1 MNEKGIS
8 LVQLRQRK
16 TRQTAA
22 LFLAPVIILLVVF
35 IAYPIIDTFITSG
48 YQWNGISAD
57 KKMVGLANWAKLIK
71 DTKFWIAF
79 KNNVII
85 MILSII
91 IQIPLGLAM
100 ATFLDF
106 GGKKLTI
113 FKVIWF
119 IPMLMSS
126 VAIGFLFTYA
136 LATNGGIVSTISGWF
151 GGGNIDLLGNPKLAL
166 LTVILIIAWQFTPFY
181 MVYFMAGYTNIPYD
195 VFEAARI
202 DGATRGQYF
211 WKIALPLLIP
221 SIKSAAILSMV
232 GSLKYF
238 DLIYVMT
245 GGGPG
250 TATELM
256 ATYMYKESFKNFNM
270 GYGSAI
276 AGGMFILITMVS
288 MITMKLIN
296 GKQEDYGMDSYKK
309 SRRKSIIAWII
320 AFVLAIGA
328 AIVSFTP
335 FIFMVLNSFKEKFE
349 MLTKGVFQLPDQ
361 LNWSNY
367 TEVLTGGFANYFKNS
382 VIVLAISL
390 ILLLFI
396 SACASY
402 PLARF
407 KFKMAQPIY
416 AIIVA
421 CMSIPVHITLIPV
434 FKMSKSTGLYDT
446 IWSLVGPYVAF
457 AVPISVFILTSF
469 MKEIPRE
476 IEESAEID
484 GCGKIQMFFSM
495 ILPLSKP
502 GMATLAIYNGVNMW
516 NEFSF
521 VNTLTQSAQN
531 RTLPLAIW
539 EFQGQYSM
547 NTPMIMA
554 VLTLTLLPMVIMF
567 IIFQDKL
574 VKGMTAGAVKG

>member
-1 MNEKGIS
+1 
-8 LVQLRQRK
+8 
-16 TRQTAA
+16 
-22 LFLAPVIILLVVF
+22 
-35 IAYPIIDTFITSG
+35 
-48 YQWNGISAD
+48 
-57 KKMVGLANWAKLIK
+57 
-71 DTKFWIAF
+71 
-79 KNNVII
+79 
-85 MILSII
+85 
-91 IQIPLGLAM
+91 
-100 ATFLDF
+100 
-106 GGKKLTI
+106 
-113 FKVIWF
+113 
-119 IPMLMSS
+119 
-126 VAIGFLFTYA
+126 
-136 LATNGGIVSTISGWF
+136 
-151 GGGNIDLLGNPKLAL
+151 
-166 LTVILIIAWQFTPFY
+166 
-181 MVYFMAGYTNIPYD
+181 
-195 VFEAARI
+195 
-202 DGATRGQYF
+202 
-211 WKIALPLLIP
+211 
-221 SIKSAAILSMV
+221 
-232 GSLKYF
+232 
-238 DLIYVMT
+238 
-245 GGGPG
+245 
-250 TATELM
+250 
-256 ATYMYKESFKNFNM
+256 
-270 GYGSAI
+270 
-276 AGGMFILITMVS
+276 
-288 MITMKLIN
+288 
-296 GKQEDYGMDSYKK
+296 MDSYKK
-309 SRRKSIIAWII
+309 SKRKSIIAWTV
-320 AFVLAIGA
+320 AFILAIGA
-328 AIVSFTP
+328 AIVSFMP
-335 FIFMVLNSFKEKFE
+335 FVFMVLNSFKEKFE
-349 MLTKGVFQLPDQ
+349 MLTKGVFQLPGK

-367 TEVLTGGFANYFKNS
+367 TEVLTGGFGNYFKNS
-382 VIVLAISL
+382 VIVLVISL

-446 IWSLVGPYVAF
+446 IWSLIGPYIAF

-521 VNTLTQSAQN
+521 ANTLTQSAQN

-567 IIFQDKL
+567 IVFQDKL

>member
-1 MNEKGIS
+1 
-8 LVQLRQRK
+8 
-16 TRQTAA
+16 
-22 LFLAPVIILLVVF
+22 
-35 IAYPIIDTFITSG
+35 
-48 YQWNGISAD
+48 
-57 KKMVGLANWAKLIK
+57 
-71 DTKFWIAF
+71 
-79 KNNVII
+79 
-85 MILSII
+85 
-91 IQIPLGLAM
+91 
-100 ATFLDF
+100 
-106 GGKKLTI
+106 
-113 FKVIWF
+113 
-119 IPMLMSS
+119 
-126 VAIGFLFTYA
+126 
-136 LATNGGIVSTISGWF
+136 
-151 GGGNIDLLGNPKLAL
+151 
-166 LTVILIIAWQFTPFY
+166 
-181 MVYFMAGYTNIPYD
+181 
-195 VFEAARI
+195 
-202 DGATRGQYF
+202 
-211 WKIALPLLIP
+211 
-221 SIKSAAILSMV
+221 
-232 GSLKYF
+232 
-238 DLIYVMT
+238 
-245 GGGPG
+245 
-250 TATELM
+250 
-256 ATYMYKESFKNFNM
+256 
-270 GYGSAI
+270 
-276 AGGMFILITMVS
+276 
-288 MITMKLIN
+288 
-296 GKQEDYGMDSYKK
+296 MDSYKK

-382 VIVLAISL
+382 VIVLAVSL

-502 GMATLAIYNGVNMW
+502 GMATLAIYNGVSMW
-516 NEFSF
+516 NEFAF
-521 VNTLTQSAQN
+521 ANTLLQSASQK
-531 RTLPLAIW
+531 TLPLAL
-539 EFQGQYSM
+539 GQFKGEHSM
-547 NTPMIMA
+547 DMPLMLS
-554 VLTLTLLPMVIMF
+554 VLVISALPMVILF

-574 VKGMTAGAVKG
+574 VKGMMAGAVKG